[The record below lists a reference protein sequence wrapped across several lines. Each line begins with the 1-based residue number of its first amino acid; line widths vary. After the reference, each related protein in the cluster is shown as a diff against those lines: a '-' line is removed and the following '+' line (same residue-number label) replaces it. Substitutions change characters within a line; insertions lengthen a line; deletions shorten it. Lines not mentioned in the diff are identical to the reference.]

1 MKDSALSIPAPFDD
15 VRPAPESG
23 ESLHDELQGVGEQPL
38 TVRSLFWR
46 LVALALNLGLFM
58 ILFQFYK
65 VARKSFIQRGESV
78 GFAHAVQVIDLEKKL
93 HFFIEP
99 DLQRWIIARPDWVI
113 RGLNYYYF
121 LFMPLFYA
129 CCAAALLFGPVT
141 FRFWRRVFFCSMLIA
156 LPWYA
161 IYPLA
166 PPRFMNAEHGYP
178 RYTLIDTL
186 ARWGP
191 NYFSDDGMVTANHFA
206 AMPSMHIG
214 WSTIGALMLAT
225 CLPRVRGINVGA
237 IIGVLHISI
246 MTLTVMATGNHYW
259 LDAAGGWIVIGAA
272 FAAAT
277 LLTDRL
283 PIRLPRWFNP
293 T

>member
-99 DLQRWIIARPDWVI
+99 DLQRWIIARPDWLI

-121 LFMPLFYA
+121 SFMPLFYA
-129 CCAAALLFGPVT
+129 CCAAALFFG
-141 FRFWRRVFFCSMLIA
+141 RVG
-156 LPWYA
+156 
-161 IYPLA
+161 
-166 PPRFMNAEHGYP
+166 REDDRAEG
-178 RYTLIDTL
+178 
-186 ARWGP
+186 
-191 NYFSDDGMVTANHFA
+191 
-206 AMPSMHIG
+206 
-214 WSTIGALMLAT
+214 
-225 CLPRVRGINVGA
+225 RGS
-237 IIGVLHISI
+237 H
-246 MTLTVMATGNHYW
+246 
-259 LDAAGGWIVIGAA
+259 
-272 FAAAT
+272 
-277 LLTDRL
+277 R
-283 PIRLPRWFNP
+283 
-293 T
+293 